1 MKKII
6 WFFVIGLALVIGGYF
21 FANPQLS
28 NCVCNNISNLC
39 CCGLPGVL
47 NNCLCNKRMVSLI
60 ILVLLAIFGIYF
72 TVRKQKVGNNKEI

>member
-47 NNCLCNKRMVSLI
+47 NNCLCNKHILSSI
-60 ILVLLAIFGIYF
+60 ALVLLTVLGIYF
-72 TVRKQKVGNNKEI
+72 IRKKREIKN